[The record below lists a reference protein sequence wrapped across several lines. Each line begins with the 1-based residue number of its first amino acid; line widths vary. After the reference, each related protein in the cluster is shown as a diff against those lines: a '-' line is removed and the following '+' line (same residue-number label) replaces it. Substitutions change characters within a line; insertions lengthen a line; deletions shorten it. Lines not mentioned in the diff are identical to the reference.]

1 MKICTT
7 RIITKMENKI
17 LPFFENRIALVF
29 SCDTNYAP
37 YLGVALQS
45 LLAHTTEKLTYDIV
59 VLETALTDE
68 IKRRLRD
75 SIKRENISI
84 RFFNMKALLAGKS
97 FYVLN
102 YFSTATYY
110 RIFVGEIFPLYEKV
124 IYMDCDALLLD
135 DIASLYSVDLG
146 NNILAAVRDTEVIKR
161 LWSGNRRELTY
172 FTEYLGLRNSWD
184 YFQCGLLIFNI
195 KEVIKNGFRDMFL
208 TAQRKITAPR
218 FVDQDI
224 INVVAGGKVMMLP
237 QRWNVE
243 NHLIVYNADIS
254 SVLPQD
260 AYAEYKEGLENAAFL
275 HYSSSKKPW
284 RFPYIQNADKWWTY
298 ARSSPFYEEILS
310 KYLREVM
317 SSDGEKTRTDLSL
330 KEASA
335 VSTLEKIN
343 SSDRIFKE
351 MYLSLLPLYRR
362 KFKRIR
368 WKALFSWGRR
378 KQRYLKRKEQLKEKI
393 NAVEKFSKNK

>member
-1 MKICTT
+1 
-7 RIITKMENKI
+7 MENKI

-37 YLGVALQS
+37 YLGVVLQS
-45 LLAHTTEKLTYDIV
+45 LLAHTTEKMTYDIV

-84 RFFNMKALLAGKS
+84 RFFNMEALMAEKS

-161 LWSGNRRELTY
+161 LWSKNRRELTY
-172 FTEYLGLRNSWD
+172 FNEYLGLRNSWG

-208 TAQRKITAPR
+208 TALRKITAPR

-224 INVVAGGKVMMLP
+224 INVVAEGKVIMLP
-237 QRWNVE
+237 QRWNIE
-243 NHLIVYNADIS
+243 NHFIVYNADIS

-260 AYAEYKEGLENAAFL
+260 AYTEYKEGLENAAFL

-310 KYLREVM
+310 KYLHEVM

-335 VSTLEKIN
+335 ISILEKIN
-343 SSDRIFKE
+343 SFDRIFKG
-351 MYLSLLPLYRR
+351 MYLLPLYRR

-368 WKALFSWGRR
+368 WKAHFSWGKR
-378 KQRYLKRKEQLKEKI
+378 KQRYLKRKEQLKKKI
-393 NAVEKFSKNK
+393 NAIEKFLKTK